1 MRPSPIQLRHVIYT
15 KVAVA
20 PTVSERDSPSAA
32 IGFNF
37 DGVNIHAKVGVASKP
52 GQQENPRDFLIDLEI
67 TIDNAEGKAA
77 PYNVD
82 IGVIG
87 VFNVLPGLPK
97 EKREN
102 LVTVNGASILYG
114 AIREIVLSL
123 TSRFASG
130 ALTLPGMNFEDAA
143 PLAKNGAIRS
153 TPSTQTA
160 EQKPSPPRRTKKS
173 SQ

>member
-20 PTVSERDSPSAA
+20 PTVSERDSPGPA

-37 DGVNIHAKVGVASKP
+37 DGVKIHAKVGVAGKP
-52 GQQENPRDFLIDLEI
+52 EQQEDPRDFLIDLEI
-67 TIDNAEGKAA
+67 TIDNAEGKTV

-82 IGVIG
+82 IGVTG

-97 EKREN
+97 EKRVN
-102 LVTVNGASILYG
+102 LVAVNGASILYG

-130 ALTLPGMNFEDAA
+130 ALTLPGMNFEDIAQSS
-143 PLAKNGAIRS
+143 KNDDIHFTPSIQAVEQKTS
-153 TPSTQTA
+153 TP
-160 EQKPSPPRRTKKS
+160 RRAKKS

>member
-20 PTVSERDSPSAA
+20 PSVSEKNSVGKT
-32 IGFNF
+32 IGFDFN
-37 DGVNIHAKVGVASKP
+37 GVNIRAKVGVAGKP
-52 GQQENPRDFLIDLEI
+52 GQEDDPRDFLIDLEI
-67 TIDNAEGKAA
+67 TIDNAEGKTA

-97 EKREN
+97 EKRES

-130 ALTLPGMNFEDAA
+130 VLTLPGMNFEDAVTR
-143 PLAKNGAIRS
+143 NGAIHS
-153 TPSTQTA
+153 TPSIQTA
-160 EQKPSPPRRTKKS
+160 EQKPIAPRRAKKS
-173 SQ
+173 RQ